1 MQIMFLLENN
11 FIFEHKFRT
20 TGSKFLLPSHVL
32 SYLLRKFA
40 TKLERDNIANLFQ
53 IFRPKNII
61 LYFTS
66 DDVHNQCRRH
76 CVLTKPSMI
85 RGEKIAFALYRSFHS
100 SF

>member
-32 SYLLRKFA
+32 SHLLRKFA
-40 TKLERDNIANLFQ
+40 TKRVIETILQTDFQ
-53 IFRPKNII
+53 IFRPKKII

-66 DDVHNQCRRH
+66 DDVH
-76 CVLTKPSMI
+76 
-85 RGEKIAFALYRSFHS
+85 Y
-100 SF
+100 